1 MEGVR
6 SVADARPASRTQAYV
21 GLGTRP
27 TVDKGESNARLD
39 PRTQWEPDLLLLD
52 LQGRPAAHASLC

>member
-6 SVADARPASRTQAYV
+6 SVADARPASRTQPYV

-27 TVDKGESNARLD
+27 TVDKGGSNAGLD

-52 LQGRPAAHASLC
+52 LMDWFHM

>member
-27 TVDKGESNARLD
+27 TVDKGGSNTTLD
-39 PRTQWEPDLLLLD
+39 PRTQWEPDLLD
-52 LQGRPAAHASLC
+52 LQG